1 MRMRFGAMLAMA
13 AILSGCGGSD
23 GGSIAT
29 GGGASTT
36 PTPTA
41 SAGTGCT
48 LRERQDWAAAQL
60 REWYLFPETLPATLS
75 PAAYTTVDAYID
87 ALTATARA
95 QRKDRFFTYLTSIR
109 EEDAYYDSGASAGFG
124 IRLALDQ
131 TGQRLF
137 SAESFEGAPAL
148 AAGIDR
154 GTEILAIG
162 TTSATLRTVK
172 EIIAAEGTAGLNTAL
187 GPNTAGTARVLRVA
201 DAAGTRDVTV
211 TKADFA
217 LLPVS
222 TRYGAKIIDDGG
234 RRVGYL
240 NLRTFITTAEPALKA
255 AFANFRA
262 NGITNVIVD
271 LRYNG
276 GGLITTAE
284 YLGDLLGG
292 GRSTS
297 EVFDY
302 VTFRTEKASNNT
314 TRLFKPQAESIAPTR
329 IAFIGTGGTASASEI
344 VINAFTPYLRTNSAL
359 IGTNTFGKPVG
370 QIPLDRAACD
380 DRLRVVAL
388 ATQNAARNGN
398 YYDGLV
404 TTVEATCRANDDIA
418 YQLGDPLES
427 STRQALD
434 FLAGRSCTPITASA
448 SASADAGA
456 GAGLQSMRTQATL
469 EAPETGHALLV
480 PDHPDTP
487 QREVPG
493 LF

>member
-1 MRMRFGAMLAMA
+1 MRRTLAAVLAMTA
-13 AILSGCGGSD
+13 MLSGCGGSD
-23 GGSIAT
+23 GGSITT
-29 GGGASTT
+29 GGSSAS
-36 PTPTA
+36 PTPT
-41 SAGTGCT
+41 STAGCS

-60 REWYLFPETLPATLS
+60 REWYLFPDTLPASLS
-75 PAAYTTVDAYID
+75 PTAYTTVDDYID

-95 QRKDRFFTYLTSIR
+95 QRKDRYFTYLTSIK
-109 EEDAYYDSGASAGFG
+109 EENAYYESGASAGFG

-154 GTEILAIG
+154 GTEIIAIG
-162 TTSATLRTVK
+162 TTSANLRTVTA
-172 EIIAAEGTAGLNTAL
+172 IIAAEGTAGLNTAL

-211 TKADFA
+211 TKTDFT

-240 NLRTFITTAEPALKA
+240 NLRTFISTAEPALKA

-262 NGITNVIVD
+262 NGVTNVIVD
-271 LRYNG
+271 FRYNG
-276 GGLITTAE
+276 GGSIVTAQV
-284 YLGDLLGG
+284 LGDLLGG

-302 VTFRTEKASNNT
+302 ETYRTEKAANNT
-314 TRLFKPQAESIAPTR
+314 TRFFAPQPQSIAPTR
-329 IAFIGTGGTASASEI
+329 IAFIGTGGTASASEL
-344 VINAFTPYLRTNSAL
+344 VINAFTPYLHTNAAL

-370 QIPLDRAACD
+370 QLAFDRAACD
-380 DRLRVVAL
+380 DRLRVVAI

-398 YYDGLV
+398 YFDGLAS
-404 TTVEATCRANDDIA
+404 TVEASCQAADDIA
-418 YQLGDPLES
+418 YQLGDPLEA
-427 STRQALD
+427 STRQALN
-434 FLAGRSCTPITASA
+434 FLAGRSCTPITGDASA
-448 SASADAGA
+448 RSLRTSA
-456 GAGLQSMRTQATL
+456 QRQTL
-469 EAPETGHALLV
+469 LTS
-480 PDHPDTP
+480 DRPDTA